1 MKTLTI
7 QLNGLLG
14 AWSTAPKSEWRL
26 TKQSPQPSHIV
37 GLLACCMGLG
47 REDDWLELRSL
58 RIAVRTKTD
67 IPPETM
73 RDYHTLKDAVT
84 NDGNPGRSVIT
95 QREYIITPSYIVDIS
110 GDDAIIDNVS
120 IAVRYPVWQPYLG
133 RRCCVPST
141 PLVIPVNERVIVH

>member
-26 TKQSPQPSHIV
+26 TKQRPQPSHVI
-37 GLLACCMGLG
+37 GLLACCMGLS

-58 RIAVRTKTD
+58 KIAVRAKTD
-67 IPPETM
+67 TLPETM
-73 RDYHTLKDAVT
+73 RDYHTVKDAVT
-84 NDGNPGRSVIT
+84 NDGTPGRSVIT
-95 QREYIITPSYIVDIS
+95 QREYIVAPSYIVDIS
-110 GDDAIIDNVS
+110 GDDAIIDTLS
-120 IAVRYPVWQPYLG
+120 HSVRYPVWQPYLG

-141 PLVIPVNERVIVH
+141 PLIMPVQ